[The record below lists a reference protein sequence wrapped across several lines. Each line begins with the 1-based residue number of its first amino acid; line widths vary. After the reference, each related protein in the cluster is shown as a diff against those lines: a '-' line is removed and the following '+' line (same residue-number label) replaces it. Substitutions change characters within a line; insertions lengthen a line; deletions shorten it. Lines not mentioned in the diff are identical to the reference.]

1 MPENVFVKFK
11 NLLRGVRSD
20 YKEFLDEAKTEEL
33 IATDKLKE
41 IIKKAKKEGHKSIE
55 ADGKIIGDIFS
66 VNPSEE
72 NRKALVDFLK
82 SQYDVNYY
90 EASIL
95 ESQNLI
101 NAFDNEK
108 AIGYVKDI
116 YMLLSFLI
124 TFIKDNS
131 LTKEESSRIL
141 GTVIYFNAK
150 KARKIKNDS
159 NVQLYVTLAKY
170 FNQDGT
176 FVFGNDLD
184 GLYTNLK
191 TLCTNYEGFVQFE
204 EKQKGYKSQDLILDI
219 AHLYLDFYRDYEIVA
234 KEDSNTSKNFNC
246 TYPLEIRKY
255 YKDGNLI
262 SIPEDVDAFVNL
274 LKENDVP
281 DQEIRYILALIKDA
295 KDTEVINSLMGFYAN
310 DEVEFVRN
318 AAITLEGMK
327 PYEENYY
334 EIKDILRELQTLEDL
349 FASSTCDDDK
359 TYIVLEK
366 DAYIVRLHELIDV
379 QVEIDPIN
387 IAFLKNIDGESYFHN
402 DLDNIDKGIRKR
414 VSGLLAKINND
425 NKKYFRKVFSAEPVG
440 MDLYEVVNSNLHIVF
455 TEIPG
460 NVFLIIGVSTT
471 GNNYREITNRL
482 VNADNRKNIME
493 IIEAIKDE
501 NVKKNYLLEQN
512 AMIPSF
518 SDKRVRKCRFV
529 KHM

>member
-20 YKEFLDEAKTEEL
+20 YKELLDEAKTEEL

-55 ADGKIIGDIFS
+55 ADGKTIGDIFS

-72 NRKALVDFLK
+72 DRKALVDFLK

-141 GTVIYFNAK
+141 GAVIYFNAK
-150 KARKIKNDS
+150 KARKVKNDS

-170 FNQDGT
+170 FKPDGT

-234 KEDSNTSKNFNC
+234 KEDSNTSKILNC

-310 DEVEFVRN
+310 DELEFVRN

-334 EIKDILRELQTLEDL
+334 EIKEILKELQTLEDL

-518 SDKRVRKCRFV
+518 SDKRVRKQIDN
-529 KHM
+529 